1 MTLDFLALTLDPLDA
16 IVDFL
21 ESTAVFSCLTPDS
34 QVAWSIDTRLF
45 VHLTPDLLDTLESP
59 CKGFVTL
66 HARTSCLIGDGVFC
80 AGRTCGEVL
89 HNDGRLVTLFV
100 SCARVF
106 LVVFFA
112 WTAST
117 VWCRLDALIF
127 SQKVHSLFLVGEVF
141 RFQDFTTPGDVEGH
155 SSPKCRSCSRPFGF

>member
-1 MTLDFLALTLDPLDA
+1 MTLDFLFLTPDPSDA
-16 IVDFL
+16 ILDFL
-21 ESTAVFSCLTPDS
+21 GSTAAFPCLTPDS
-34 QVAWSIDTRLF
+34 QVAGSIDTRLF
-45 VHLTPDLLDTLESP
+45 VHQTPDLLDTLESP

-66 HARTSCLIGDGVFC
+66 HSRILCFIGVCVFC
-80 AGRTCGEVL
+80 AGRTFGKAMR
-89 HNDGRLVTLFV
+89 NFGRLETLFV
-100 SCARVF
+100 SCVRVF
-106 LVVFFA
+106 LFVFFA

-155 SSPKCRSCSRPFGF
+155 SFPKCRSCSRPFGF